1 MRRNGAY
8 MSIMQI
14 MREYFSD
21 KLGGEQLSCRISLVL
36 GTAVLFLMSM
46 MAVLLRMPTPAT
58 LLLLFAA
65 LFSIGAIALER
76 RYGNRFWLIIGY
88 LSVLYLIVFPIVSL
102 IIPNAIYDF
111 SVFFIMGIAF
121 AAIMLKGIRA
131 VEFIVVELG
140 VDTLCIY
147 LMIKKTTGLNAD
159 FNEFQLYNA
168 PLYCRIIFSL
178 LMTGSV
184 CGILITYRNKILRSE
199 IRKCSELERQAEEV
213 NYAKDMFLVNVS
225 HEIRTP
231 LNAILGTS
239 ELLMD
244 GEAGENVRES
254 ALHIANA
261 SRALLSITNDLMSFS
276 KVDYDNVETENE
288 KYSLRMLLEELINIL
303 SVRLADNRIEPFVE
317 IAPELPRELVGD
329 SSLLKQIIMGFIT
342 GVVRSMQEGE
352 IRLGIRAEDI
362 CEGKLTL
369 VIYMEAKGMFH
380 HSYKELLYAREK
392 HEKDN
397 REPLLLHI
405 AEAMGGEFIFSEAPY
420 ERSYQFCVPQI
431 VEAETPLIQAY
442 ENEKRLLFYENSP
455 KQADFLEQVLERMNI
470 SGRKVSANE
479 SFYEECAKG
488 GYQYLLIAAE
498 RYDAMRERL
507 KEILPPQSLILVSP
521 QDIFYDDELIR
532 YTLSRPV
539 NCLSLDALFT
549 NKKSQALLRKTYR
562 GNFICPD
569 AKIMVVDDNLI
580 NLDVASGILGR
591 YKAQV
596 IVAVSGMECLTTLG
610 QEDVDLIF
618 LDYMMPEMDGIDTLK
633 NIKAM
638 NKEGM
643 DKIPVIALT
652 ANAVSGAREMF
663 LEAGF
668 DEYISK
674 PIELDKF
681 DKMLREYLPEE
692 KLVLT
697 SEKEAENHA

>member
-1 MRRNGAY
+1 

-14 MREYFSD
+14 MREYFSSGL
-21 KLGGEQLSCRISLVL
+21 KGERLSCRISLVL
-36 GTAVLFLMSM
+36 GTAVLLLMSM
-46 MAVLLRMPTPAT
+46 MAVLLRMPTAAT
-58 LLLLFAA
+58 LLLLLAA
-65 LFSIGAIALER
+65 AVSIGAIVLEKK
-76 RYGNRFWLIIGY
+76 YGNQRWLIVGY
-88 LSVLYLIVFPIVSL
+88 LTTIYLIVLPIVSQL
-102 IIPNAIYDF
+102 IPNAIYDF
-111 SVFFIMGIAF
+111 SVYFIMGVAF
-121 AAIMLKGIRA
+121 AAIMLKSVQA
-131 VEFIVVELG
+131 AAFIVAELG
-140 VDTLCIY
+140 IDTLCIY
-147 LMIKKTTGLNAD
+147 RMIQNTTGFTTD
-159 FNEFQLYNA
+159 FNEFQIYNA

-199 IRKCSELERQAEEV
+199 IQKCSEMERQAEEV

-244 GEAGENVRES
+244 GEASENVRES

-276 KVDYDNVETENE
+276 KLDYDNVQTQNV
-288 KYSLRMLLEELINIL
+288 KYFLRTFLEELINTL

-317 IAPELPRELVGD
+317 IEPELPQELIGD
-329 SSLLKQIIMGFIT
+329 SALLKQIIMGFVT
-342 GVVRSMQEGE
+342 GVVKSMQEGE
-352 IRLGIRAEDI
+352 IRLGVKAEDI
-362 CEGKLTL
+362 CAGKLTL
-369 VIYMEAKGMFH
+369 VIYMEAKGAFH
-380 HSYKELLYAREK
+380 HSYKDLLYAKEK

-397 REPLLLHI
+397 REPLLLQI
-405 AEAMGGEFIFSEAPY
+405 AEVMEGKFDFSETPY
-420 ERSYQFCVPQI
+420 ERSYQFCVPQS
-431 VEAETPLIQAY
+431 VEADIPLIQAY
-442 ENEKRLLFYENSP
+442 ENQKKVLFFENSP
-455 KQADFLEQVLERMNI
+455 KQADFLERVLERMQI
-470 SGRKVSANE
+470 SGIKISTKE
-479 SFYEECAKG
+479 SFYEECVKEE
-488 GYQYLLIAAE
+488 YQYLLIAAE
-498 RYDAMRERL
+498 RYDAMREKL
-507 KEILPPQSLILVSP
+507 EEILQPQSLVLVSP
-521 QDIFYDDELIR
+521 EDMFYDDELIK

-539 NCLSLDALFT
+539 NCLSLDALFA

-562 GNFICPD
+562 GDFICPD

-596 IVAVSGMECLTTLG
+596 IVAVSGMECLTTLA

-638 NKEGM
+638 DKEGM
-643 DKIPVIALT
+643 DRIPVIALT

-681 DKMLREYLPEE
+681 DKVLREYLPEE
-692 KLVLT
+692 KLRFT
-697 SEKEAENHA
+697 AGKEAGDHA

>member
-1 MRRNGAY
+1 
-8 MSIMQI
+8 MSIVHI
-14 MREYFSD
+14 MREYFS
-21 KLGGEQLSCRISLVL
+21 GGLSGERLSCRISLVL
-36 GTAVLFLMSM
+36 GTAVLLFMSM
-46 MAVLLRMPTPAT
+46 MAVLLRMPTAAT
-58 LLLLFAA
+58 LLLFFATM
-65 LFSIGAIALER
+65 FSIGAIVLEKK
-76 RYGNRFWLIIGY
+76 YGNQRWLIIGY
-88 LSVLYLIVFPIVSL
+88 LSIIYLIVLPIISL
-102 IIPNAIYDF
+102 LIPNAIYDF
-111 SVFFIMGIAF
+111 SVYFIMGVAF
-121 AAIMLKGIRA
+121 AAIMLKSVHAA
-131 VEFIVVELG
+131 VFIVVELG
-140 VDTLCIY
+140 VDTFCIY
-147 LMIKKTTGLNAD
+147 RMIQNTTGSMAD

-184 CGILITYRNKILRSE
+184 CGILVTYRNKILRGE
-199 IRKCSELERQAEEV
+199 IRKCTEMERQAEEV

-276 KVDYDNVETENE
+276 KLDYDNVQTENA
-288 KYSLRMLLEELINIL
+288 KYSLRMLLEELINTL

-317 IAPELPRELVGD
+317 IEPELPQELIGD
-329 SSLLKQIIMGFIT
+329 SALLKQIIMGFVT
-342 GVVRSMQEGE
+342 GVVKSMQEGE
-352 IRLGIRAEDI
+352 IRLGAKVGNIR
-362 CEGKLTL
+362 EGKLTL
-369 VIYMEAKGMFH
+369 VIYMKARGTFQ
-380 HSYKELLYAREK
+380 HSYKDLLYAKEK

-397 REPLLLHI
+397 REPLLLQI
-405 AEAMGGEFIFSEAPY
+405 AEVMEGEFDFSETPY
-420 ERSYQFCVPQI
+420 ERSYQFCVPQS
-431 VEAETPLIQAY
+431 VESEIPLIQPY
-442 ENEKRLLFYENSP
+442 ENEKKVLFYENSP
-455 KQADFLEQVLERMNI
+455 KQADFLEQVLERMQI
-470 SGRKVSANE
+470 SCTKISTNE
-479 SFYEECAKG
+479 RFYEECVKEE
-488 GYQYLLIAAE
+488 YQYLLIAAE
-498 RYDAMRERL
+498 RYDALKERL
-507 KEILPPQSLILVSP
+507 GEILQPQSLILISP
-521 QDIFYDDELIR
+521 EDAFYDDEFIK

-539 NCLSLDALFT
+539 NCLSLDALFS

-638 NKEGM
+638 DKEGM
-643 DKIPVIALT
+643 DRIPVIALT

-681 DKMLREYLPEE
+681 DKVLREYLPEE
-692 KLVLT
+692 KLRFT
-697 SEKEAENHA
+697 SEKEAGDHE